1 MQHAGP
7 RRWEVPA
14 RVSLVLALLATL
26 AARSAAG
33 LSSNIFFAGAPG
45 ARPNVL
51 RGLAPLSLLKLE
63 EELEGRLSA
72 RRRAALATSTEVPEP
87 LLAPREQYSLHALA
101 QLHRDLDGL
110 RGERRRILARAQAV
124 SSELL
129 EVASTPSPV
138 PEPYLRRLPRMRDG
152 DGLSSLGLAVVCAV
166 IAASTIGG
174 LWCFRAA
181 LFCVVRYELESFHYS
196 ELEKM
201 LISPELLETTAR
213 DIFQRADLDRDG
225 ALSISDLEVLI
236 PKLHLQLG
244 LPVGSGDE
252 ERRKLTANRMKRFD
266 TTGDGMLEEGEFV
279 QLYRWT
285 LWRQHEDMN
294 PPMFARKKIV
304 GDLRVGVPTQQ
315 YSIGNKLG
323 QGSFGVT
330 HLATHISSKML
341 RVMKT
346 VNKHKAMQNGSPMAL
361 LQLEVDILSALDHP
375 HIVRLYEYYQDS
387 TNIYLI
393 MGLCKGGELLD
404 IVTERARERN
414 PIPEAFVA
422 RIFHQVL
429 EAIAYCHSKGVM
441 HKDLKFENIMLR
453 SKVTASTNLDSIHA
467 VVIDMGLAELFGKQH
482 GKKSRSSDIAG
493 TLSTMAPEVLVG
505 DFSYKCD
512 VWSLGC
518 ILFALCNAKPP
529 MVRDQSGHEVVFTY
543 PFPPQKSVKDMVRM
557 QEAGPDLGLIAEYCS
572 PEVSAIVKEML
583 TFDEAHR
590 PSAAQCLGKRWFT
603 EADPTKAVAF
613 SADQVS
619 AITRHREQRHLWQA
633 SLGVAAAFLP
643 ASKIQH
649 LTELFR
655 TVDQDHNGMVDRD
668 ELCRMLASQGVPFDV
683 AQTAAD
689 QADMDN
695 SGSIEWT
702 EFVAV
707 LLPASHELFATA
719 LLTAFSHFDKDH
731 DGCLGRKEM
740 MELLTSGEI
749 DSAHMPASKT
759 ADMILADL
767 DTDLNGNVS
776 FMEFHNYFLH
786 LDSEAT
792 TVLSASDRKIGGEAG
807 L

>member
-1 MQHAGP
+1 MIHVIAVLHA
-7 RRWEVPA
+7 
-14 RVSLVLALLATL
+14 L
-26 AARSAAG
+26 AAGVAG
-33 LSSNIFFAGAPG
+33 LPATFALKTAPH
-45 ARPNVL
+45 AE
-51 RGLAPLSLLKLE
+51 LAPLALLKLE
-63 EELEGRLSA
+63 EELVGRLSA
-72 RRRAALATSTEVPEP
+72 ARWRSALTPDALVLTSETLPRPISIGSSSLSFAAPQH
-87 LLAPREQYSLHALA
+87 LLAPGEPSALPALA
-101 QLHRDLDGL
+101 QLQRELDGL
-110 RGERRRILARAQAV
+110 RARRRLLAPDAAPRARGAAAPPAPAPPTAV
-124 SSELL
+124 
-129 EVASTPSPV
+129 APSN
-138 PEPYLRRLPRMRDG
+138 DKA
-152 DGLSSLGLAVVCAV
+152 LSSFGIAAACAVVVAV
-166 IAASTIGG
+166 LGFC
-174 LWCFRAA
+174 CFKAM
-181 LFCVVRYELESFHYS
+181 LSWVVRYEFEAFHYS

-213 DIFQRADLDRDG
+213 EIFRHSDLDRDG
-225 ALSISDLEVLI
+225 ALSINDLEVLI

-244 LPVGSGDE
+244 LPAGSGNE
-252 ERRKLTANRMKRFD
+252 ERRKLLLSRMKRFD

-294 PPMFARKKIV
+294 PPMFARKKMV

-330 HLATHISSKML
+330 HLATHISSKVL

-404 IVTERARERN
+404 VVNERAKDRK

-422 RIFHQVL
+422 RIFDQVL

-453 SKVTASTNLDSIHA
+453 SKITASASVDSIHA
-467 VVIDMGLAELFGKQH
+467 VIIDMGLAELFGKQH
-482 GKKSRSSDIAG
+482 GKGSRSSDIAG

-512 VWSLGC
+512 VWSIGC
-518 ILFALCNAKPP
+518 ILFALFNAKPP
-529 MVRDQSGHEVVFTY
+529 LVRDQSGHEVVFTY
-543 PFPPQKSVKDMVRM
+543 PFPPQRSVKDMVRV
-557 QEAGPDLGLIAEYCS
+557 QEAGPDFALIADYCS
-572 PEVSAIVKEML
+572 PDVLAIIREML
-583 TFDEAHR
+583 TFDDAHR
-590 PSAAQCLGKRWFT
+590 PSASECLGKPWFQET
-603 EADPTKAVAF
+603 DPSRAVAF
-613 SADQVS
+613 SPDQVS

-633 SLGVAAAFLP
+633 SLGMAAAFLP

-655 TVDQDHNGMVDRD
+655 TVDKDHNGTVDRD

-689 QADMDN
+689 QADMDH

-702 EFVAV
+702 EFVAA

-731 DGCLGRKEM
+731 DGSIGKKEI

-749 DSAHMPASKT
+749 DSAHMPANKT
-759 ADMILADL
+759 AEMILHDL

-776 FMEFHNYFLH
+776 FLEFHNYFLH
-786 LDSEAT
+786 LDGDAT
-792 TVLSASDRKIGGEAG
+792 TVMSANDRKIGGEAG